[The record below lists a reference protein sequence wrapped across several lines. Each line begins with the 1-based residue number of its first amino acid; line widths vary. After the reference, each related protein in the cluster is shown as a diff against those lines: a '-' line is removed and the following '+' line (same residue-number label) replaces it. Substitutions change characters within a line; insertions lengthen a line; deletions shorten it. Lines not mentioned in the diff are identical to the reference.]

1 MAHVQFVVSS
11 VVGAEYSSS
20 KAKYQFAKYLVDE
33 HQTTI
38 LARMPIEDE
47 SIADNADV
55 QMPPGGV
62 YLRTLLFP
70 IYAMS
75 FLLLGRTQTDIVA
88 TDRSG
93 DAILPVALFRWVL
106 SPWVIMC
113 PDSPD
118 GKRIRREREKHTTSF
133 DVLHERVM
141 DRVARYGYDHAD
153 MVILSDETDLID
165 DSRTTVVRG
174 GVDCEAVESVRAETE
189 ISADDDL
196 RVIYVGNMYYH
207 RGIDTLFDALEQCEE
222 DVEVLLV
229 GPGPEAG
236 GESTVREFQEHVG
249 PSLEAVITNLSLD
262 CRYLSMLPH
271 RETVAKMLSADIGI
285 CLLPYQRGLP
295 HFRDSYPI
303 KIFEYMYTDLAVIAT
318 RTPATEDLLDDPQLV
333 PTEDPAAVAS
343 ALDRLA
349 ADDDLREQCA
359 QRNRTAVEPHCWDAL
374 RNDIDVAVN
383 RLLKD

>member
-55 QMPPGGV
+55 RMPPGGV

-93 DAILPVALFRWVL
+93 DAILPVAIFRWVL
-106 SPWVIMC
+106 APWVIMC

-118 GKRIRREREKHTTSF
+118 EKRNSREWNQNSI
-133 DVLHERVM
+133 DLDLIHERLM
-141 DRVARYGYDHAD
+141 DRVAWYGYRRAD
-153 MVILSDETDLID
+153 RVVLSDETNLIED
-165 DSRTTVVRG
+165 RKKTVVRG
-174 GVDCEAVESVRAETE
+174 GVDCEAVDAVRSETE
-189 ISADDDL
+189 FSAGDT
-196 RVIYVGNMYYH
+196 VKIVYVGNMYYH
-207 RGIDTLFDALEQCEE
+207 RGIDTLFDALKQCEA
-222 DVEVLLV
+222 DVEVLLI

-236 GESTVREFQEHVG
+236 GSTTARKFKTYVG
-249 PSLEAVITNLSLD
+249 SSMKTAIADLPMD
-262 CRYLSMLPH
+262 CRYLGMLPH
-271 RETVAKMLSADIGI
+271 KETIAEMLAADIGI
-285 CLLPYQRGLP
+285 CLLPYERGRP
-295 HFRDSYPI
+295 DFRHSYPI
-303 KIFEYMYTDLAVIAT
+303 KVFEYMYTETAVVAT

-333 PTEDPAAVAS
+333 PTEDPAVVAETI
-343 ALDRLA
+343 DRLA
-349 ADDDLREQCA
+349 TNDNLREQC
-359 QRNRTAVEPHCWDAL
+359 QRRNAAAVKPHCWDVL
-374 RNDIDVAVN
+374 RNDIDDAIN
-383 RLLKD
+383 QLIDD